1 MALRRRN
8 ASYVINPKSQVPADM
23 AIGKMVSI
31 LPLGSSREASR
42 ADRHVH
48 GRTAVGTIRAA

>member
-31 LPLGSSREASR
+31 LPLLLPLDFHSEA
-42 ADRHVH
+42 HLMVPP
-48 GRTAVGTIRAA
+48 

>member
-31 LPLGSSREASR
+31 LPLGSSRER
-42 ADRHVH
+42 VVQ
-48 GRTAVGTIRAA
+48 TVTYTVVQQ